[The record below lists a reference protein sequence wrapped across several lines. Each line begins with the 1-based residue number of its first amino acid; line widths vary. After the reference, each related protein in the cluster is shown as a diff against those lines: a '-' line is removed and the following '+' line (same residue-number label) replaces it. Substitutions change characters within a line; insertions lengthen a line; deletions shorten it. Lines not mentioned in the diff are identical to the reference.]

1 MLAKTYNMKG
11 EVAGQIEL
19 PKDLFEVKVNPDLVY
34 QVAVTQMANRRQG
47 NANSKGRGEVSG
59 GGKKP
64 WRQRVPAG
72 RATRRT
78 GRRYGATAAWFL
90 VRKARRSM
98 AAKSIKRCAV
108 RPWRC
113 FYRPKWRIIC

>member
-47 NANSKGRGEVSG
+47 NANSKEEGR
-59 GGKKP
+59 
-64 WRQRVPAG
+64 
-72 RATRRT
+72 
-78 GRRYGATAAWFL
+78 
-90 VRKARRSM
+90 
-98 AAKSIKRCAV
+98 
-108 RPWRC
+108 
-113 FYRPKWRIIC
+113 